1 MCFCQIHCDGVG
13 IATKFRNSYAVLPAR
28 SINSCV
34 VQMEVP
40 DFISKLN
47 ELQDTEPERAANLM
61 TTFANMME
69 PVAAPL
75 KKTKRR
81 FAKFQAGALA
91 MTTSEES
98 SEYKQTNRNAGGR
111 IKRQK
116 TRGAAEAGRT
126 LNRYRTL
133 AACCFRNDDF
143 SLADVLAATTEYS
156 ALSKHERKQWR
167 MNKCL
172 SMNATKKGFGI
183 RTSSGTVTSCCTEC
197 FSNFHGF
204 SRSSISRTL
213 ALIKDDRVVIPEV
226 VVPNRS
232 LTKQEATAWVTHK
245 YLHFGDYMPDE
256 ATICLPVF
264 DKKELHVWYTTSED
278 VYKPY
283 KIKEFNK
290 LLRDQFPFITF
301 RRCTKFMQCA
311 WCNKVDIKI
320 SKTRVRTHFFHYK
333 YIEFRNTGFPS
344 CQVMKWN
351 LTKLG

>member
-13 IATKFRNSYAVLPAR
+13 IATKFPNSYSLLPAR
-28 SINSCV
+28 SINSRV

-69 PVAAPL
+69 PVAPPL

-116 TRGAAEAGRT
+116 TRGVVEAGRT

-156 ALSKHERKQWR
+156 APEQ
-167 MNKCL
+167 
-172 SMNATKKGFGI
+172 T
-183 RTSSGTVTSCCTEC
+183 RTQAVANEQ
-197 FSNFHGF
+197 
-204 SRSSISRTL
+204 
-213 ALIKDDRVVIPEV
+213 
-226 VVPNRS
+226 VP
-232 LTKQEATAWVTHK
+232 V
-245 YLHFGDYMPDE
+245 DE
-256 ATICLPVF
+256 
-264 DKKELHVWYTTSED
+264 
-278 VYKPY
+278 
-283 KIKEFNK
+283 
-290 LLRDQFPFITF
+290 RDQERLRNPHIIWYCHQLLHGMFFKLPWLQPILH
-301 RRCTKFMQCA
+301 KPHSV
-311 WCNKVDIKI
+311 VD
-320 SKTRVRTHFFHYK
+320 
-333 YIEFRNTGFPS
+333 
-344 CQVMKWN
+344 
-351 LTKLG
+351 